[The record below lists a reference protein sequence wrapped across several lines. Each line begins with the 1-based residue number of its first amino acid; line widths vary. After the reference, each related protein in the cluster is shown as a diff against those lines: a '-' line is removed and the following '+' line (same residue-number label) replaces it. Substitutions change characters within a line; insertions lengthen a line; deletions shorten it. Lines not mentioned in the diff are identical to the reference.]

1 MGYCNTVN
9 VEELAVGDDALKRAQ
24 LIKVSVEIVAVALTA
39 CIYVQMLAGDDFKY
53 ALKAR
58 LKRLRTMLFG
68 SPPLTEEQV
77 AEEIRQ
83 MNIELSRI
91 ERYGQ

>member
-53 ALKAR
+53 ALKQR

-68 SPPLTEEQV
+68 SPPLTEEQIKE
-77 AEEIRQ
+77 AERQ
-83 MNIELSRI
+83 VRI
-91 ERYGQ
+91 EAERILRSAE